1 MTNSTVA
8 FCGNAA
14 YTMVNTISRNT
25 ESLHI
30 QGHTMLHK
38 IASYFN
44 KLFDQPGQTTYG
56 SELEQYIVSKCPQS
70 AAEIDHWTRQ
80 FDHQQTKKGWL

>member
-1 MTNSTVA
+1 
-8 FCGNAA
+8 
-14 YTMVNTISRNT
+14 
-25 ESLHI
+25 
-30 QGHTMLHK
+30 MLHK